1 MQKPCVYNS
10 ATLLSPAA
18 AVITFLFSAIFY
30 VICKKFPLRV
40 KRIYFKLRRRNF
52 MHHLLLYNPLTGGM
66 AEAFIT
72 YVYTKFDINLL
83 CHVFICYL
91 ILRRVTAL
99 AVGYIQGASKFYD
112 MCSLY
117 FNLHNWVEILRMW
130 LKLLLWKLNIRILK
144 ITL

>member
-1 MQKPCVYNS
+1 MQNPCVYNS

-83 CHVFICYL
+83 CQVFICYL

-117 FNLHNWVEILRMW
+117 FNLHN
-130 LKLLLWKLNIRILK
+130 
-144 ITL
+144 